1 MSNQTLQVNAI
12 QAWME
17 QIHKA
22 IEAKNRDELN
32 PIEQHIMHW
41 ICFNGFE
48 DMHDLQI
55 EELFNKY
62 GFELPDE
69 YVDEICS
76 IHQHYSD
83 IYINDP
89 VYHGMK
95 KYFRAEFFDAFEKIF
110 EVLDYVIRFDVELRN
125 VKGNSCYATMQFKLS
140 DLRVGLHEVE
150 DVDDWAELIRNETN
164 FDVEIYQEHGIYP
177 S

>member
-17 QIHKA
+17 QIQTA
-22 IEAKNRDELN
+22 VEARVRDELN
-32 PIEQHIMHW
+32 PIEQRVMHW

-76 IHQHYSD
+76 AHQHYSD
-83 IYINDP
+83 MDINDP
-89 VYHGMK
+89 LYRGMK
-95 KYFRAEFFDAFEKIF
+95 KYFRAEFFDVFRQDFEG
-110 EVLDYVIRFDVELRN
+110 LDYVVRFNVELRN
-125 VKGNSCYATMQFKLS
+125 VKGYSCYGTLQFKLS
-140 DLRVGLHEVE
+140 DLNTGLHEV
-150 DVDDWAELIRNETN
+150 DSVDDWAELIRNETR
-164 FDVEIYQEHGIYP
+164 FDVEIYEELGIYP
-177 S
+177 A